1 MFHAITFNTLS
12 FIVNITYLIR
22 VVPRSYLERKAKS
35 DTKCCGIDRHYWFF
49 TILGGEVS
57 KDKDLWLRYELMLF
71 YLYYN
76 NRIAEYP

>member
-1 MFHAITFNTLS
+1 M
-12 FIVNITYLIR
+12 
-22 VVPRSYLERKAKS
+22 ERKAKS

-57 KDKDLWLRYELMLF
+57 KDKDLQLRYELVLF

-76 NRIAEYP
+76 NSRISIGRGRTFLSPEFLTPTVVESLSFPAQT